1 MTDYKVNLMSDHK
14 DQATDANRA
23 PSQKTPSR
31 SYGRS
36 VHDEKP
42 AAQDESAPTTP
53 NAQKDGD
60 GREETGSPSAT
71 S

>member
-1 MTDYKVNLMSDHK
+1 MSDEK
-14 DQATDANRA
+14 DQATDANKA
-23 PSQKTPSR
+23 PSQDSPSR

-36 VHDEKP
+36 VHKEED
-42 AAQDESAPTTP
+42 AAQDESTPTSH

-60 GREETGSPSAT
+60 EQQKTGSPSAT